1 MSWRKE
7 KKDGREVGET
17 DERREMGERDGERQ
31 RIKDREMGQKWVE
44 MGERKMKKRE
54 KMEEA

>member
-1 MSWRKE
+1 
-7 KKDGREVGET
+7 
-17 DERREMGERDGERQ
+17 MGERLGRQMKGERWEREIGERQ